1 MANATGRPGL
11 IARIPAD
18 WLSSEERLGAI
29 PVEAGMSDAAVL
41 RIGASPPR
49 YLKIGERH
57 AADALRQE
65 IARTRWL
72 SRQGVQVPRLLR
84 TLESADVAAMLTAEL
99 PGVAVADCERP
110 IPEIVEIIARGF
122 AGLHALPTA
131 DCPFDESVAAR
142 LARARALIARGD
154 VDPAHFDWRNRQL
167 SPQQLYDRIAPR
179 APAAGTAVVVH
190 GDATFENVR
199 IDAAGTLGL
208 LDCGHAGRGDRY
220 VDLERIA
227 GEIAEHFG
235 AQWLTAFRRGYG
247 IETWDDDRAAFF
259 ADLYELF

>member
-1 MANATGRPGL
+1 MANATGEPGL

-18 WLSSEERLGAI
+18 WLSPAERRGAT
-29 PVEAGMSDAAVL
+29 PVEAGMSDAAVFRL
-41 RIGASPPR
+41 GGSPPR
-49 YLKIGERH
+49 YLKIAERD

-72 SRQGVQVPRLLR
+72 SRQGVRVPRLLR

-99 PGVAVADCERP
+99 PGVALADCERP
-110 IPEIVEIIARGF
+110 IPEIVDIIARGF
-122 AGLHALPTA
+122 AGLHAVPA
-131 DCPFDESVAAR
+131 AGCPFDESVAAR
-142 LARARALIARGD
+142 LARARGLIARSE

-167 SPQQLYDRIAPR
+167 TPQQLYDRIAPR
-179 APAAGTAVVVH
+179 APAGGATVVVH
-190 GDATFENVR
+190 GDATFDNMR

-220 VDLERIA
+220 IDLERIA
-227 GEIAEHFG
+227 SEIAEHFG
-235 AQWLTAFRRGYG
+235 AQWLAAFRRAYG